1 MGEQDTKQEIKKE
14 INQESKQEIKNEI
27 PKDTNEIK
35 DSSDTENIEVTKE
48 DTSFKSDVSAMAR
61 IDTGNKGVTKGD
73 TVSSEM
79 QDAADAKEKNNKS
92 DRPKRKIG
100 KKRIIFAVFLAVS
113 VAYFLFYTGE
123 HREELLSKEGHVLSY
138 APEDLDS
145 AEEVLLENDKEYK
158 SVIVPEQDG
167 VLTDITVRMKKVS
180 PDFTGNLIFRIYG
193 AGGEEKICI
202 EVSNTDL
209 LACTLDYVTMF
220 GMTVPV
226 NKGEKLWI
234 SWMVTGNEGEPTC
247 LYLYDNEKG
256 EVSVEGNAAED
267 ITAEGNTTE
276 SNTTEGSIAEGIIT
290 EGKSLQQ
297 TGTMYY
303 SCRWTVILAVVISVL
318 VLAVLFLGDTAGRYI
333 RRFVAA
339 LLPVVVLFLWLLST
353 DNLAFWKGENLWPE
367 LMGLYLLLGMA
378 LCIFHIRGGSLF
390 YLGFGLTFTLVNY
403 YMEAFRAQPLLIT
416 DVFSMGTALN
426 VAGSYTYEISYPMIS
441 VVMIYVA
448 LLVLMI
454 TYSYAVAHEP
464 DGAKGKITKKKK
476 LLLRCSGT
484 VLCVAAFVGLSD
496 SLDFY
501 ISSWDMAG
509 TVTEHGWLTTNALL
523 AKTCIDNKPEGY
535 DKSRT
540 VAFIDEKAKD
550 ASMIEGAVVPQN
562 LIVIMDESFADL
574 SVLGNL
580 ETDAEVMPFLDS
592 LENSS
597 RVEKGYIGVHVMGG
611 GTISTEWEFLT
622 GGNTGLMN
630 IGSLYPYTLLQSKT
644 GNYNYEGI
652 CSCLAD
658 IGYETIAMHPN
669 LATNYGRKSVYPL
682 LGFQDFLSWDNYY
695 ENTGTVGLVRNF
707 VSDETDFDEIIE
719 RYENKKS
726 TGLFIFNVTMQ
737 NHGGYSNQLEEY
749 DVTALNIDCDELD
762 LYLTL
767 VHKTDQALEKL
778 LSYFEQVDEPTMI
791 VFFGDHQPAL
801 TDDFYRDIYGEDSL
815 DDAQREKMFVTPYL
829 IWSNYDRQTYDM
841 PYINTGY
848 LEAIVKAEAGLELNQ
863 WEQYL
868 LGIMQEYPVVG
879 QYGLYDADYNF
890 TSYDDL
896 SARQEQAVQQMQH
909 AMYYWWT
916 YH

>member
-1 MGEQDTKQEIKKE
+1 MGEQNTKQEIKKE
-14 INQESKQEIKNEI
+14 IKKEIKQEIKKDTNQESKQEIKNEI
-27 PKDTNEIK
+27 PKDTTEIK

-61 IDTGNKGVTKGD
+61 MDTGNKGVTKGD
-73 TVSSEM
+73 TASSEM
-79 QDAADAKEKNNKS
+79 QDAADAKEKNNKP

-145 AEEVLLENDKEYK
+145 VEEVLLENDKEYK

-193 AGGEEKICI
+193 AGGEEKICK

-209 LACTLDYVTMF
+209 LASTLDYVTVF

-256 EVSVEGNAAED
+256 EVSVEGN
-267 ITAEGNTTE
+267 TAEGR
-276 SNTTEGSIAEGIIT
+276 
-290 EGKSLQQ
+290 SLQQ

-378 LCIFHIRGGSLF
+378 LCIFHIRGGSIF

-426 VAGSYTYEISYPMIS
+426 VAGNYTYEISYPMIS

-464 DGAKGKITKKKK
+464 DGAKVKIQKKKK

-484 VLCVAAFVGLSD
+484 VLCMAAFVGLSE

-523 AKTCIDNKPEGY
+523 AKTCIDNKPEEY

-550 ASMIEGAVVPQN
+550 APMIEGAVVPQN

-597 RVEKGYIGVHVMGG
+597 RAEKGYIGVHVMGG

-695 ENTGTVGLVRNF
+695 ENTGTVRLVRNY
-707 VSDETDFDEIIE
+707 VSDEADFDGIIE

-726 TGLFIFNVTMQ
+726 AGLFIFNVTMQ

>member
-1 MGEQDTKQEIKKE
+1 
-14 INQESKQEIKNEI
+14 
-27 PKDTNEIK
+27 
-35 DSSDTENIEVTKE
+35 
-48 DTSFKSDVSAMAR
+48 
-61 IDTGNKGVTKGD
+61 
-73 TVSSEM
+73 
-79 QDAADAKEKNNKS
+79 
-92 DRPKRKIG
+92 
-100 KKRIIFAVFLAVS
+100 
-113 VAYFLFYTGE
+113 
-123 HREELLSKEGHVLSY
+123 
-138 APEDLDS
+138 
-145 AEEVLLENDKEYK
+145 
-158 SVIVPEQDG
+158 
-167 VLTDITVRMKKVS
+167 
-180 PDFTGNLIFRIYG
+180 
-193 AGGEEKICI
+193 
-202 EVSNTDL
+202 
-209 LACTLDYVTMF
+209 
-220 GMTVPV
+220 
-226 NKGEKLWI
+226 
-234 SWMVTGNEGEPTC
+234 
-247 LYLYDNEKG
+247 
-256 EVSVEGNAAED
+256 
-267 ITAEGNTTE
+267 
-276 SNTTEGSIAEGIIT
+276 
-290 EGKSLQQ
+290 
-297 TGTMYY
+297 
-303 SCRWTVILAVVISVL
+303 
-318 VLAVLFLGDTAGRYI
+318 
-333 RRFVAA
+333 
-339 LLPVVVLFLWLLST
+339 
-353 DNLAFWKGENLWPE
+353 
-367 LMGLYLLLGMA
+367 MGLYLLLGMA
-378 LCIFHIRGGSLF
+378 LCIFHIRGGSVF

-426 VAGSYTYEISYPMIS
+426 VAGNYTYEISYPMIS

-464 DGAKGKITKKKK
+464 DGAKVKITKKKK
-476 LLLRCSGT
+476 VLLRCSGT
-484 VLCVAAFVGLSD
+484 VLCMAAFVGLSE

-574 SVLGNL
+574 SVLGDL

-695 ENTGTVGLVRNF
+695 ENTGTVRLVRNY
-707 VSDETDFDEIIE
+707 VSDETDFDGIIE
-719 RYENKKS
+719 RYENKKT

-737 NHGGYSNQLEEY
+737 NHGGYSEQLEEY

>member
-1 MGEQDTKQEIKKE
+1 MGEQDTKQEIKQEIKKE
-14 INQESKQEIKNEI
+14 TNQESKQEIKNEI
-27 PKDTNEIK
+27 PKDTTEIK

-79 QDAADAKEKNNKS
+79 HDAADAKEKNNKP

-123 HREELLSKEGHVLSY
+123 NREELLSKEGHVLSY

-167 VLTDITVRMKKVS
+167 VLTEITVRMKKVS

-209 LACTLDYVTMF
+209 LASTLDYVTMF

-256 EVSVEGNAAED
+256 EVSVEGNAAE
-267 ITAEGNTTE
+267 
-276 SNTTEGSIAEGIIT
+276 
-290 EGKSLQQ
+290 GKSLQQ

-303 SCRWTVILAVVISVL
+303 SCRWTVILAVVISALVL
-318 VLAVLFLGDTAGRYI
+318 VILFLNDTAGRYI

-339 LLPVVVLFLWLLST
+339 VLPVVALFLWLLST

-378 LCIFHIRGGSLF
+378 LCIFHIRGGSIF

-426 VAGSYTYEISYPMIS
+426 VAGNYTYEISYPMIS

-464 DGAKGKITKKKK
+464 DGAKVKIQKKKK

-484 VLCVAAFVGLSD
+484 VLCMAAFIGLSE

-523 AKTCIDNKPEGY
+523 AKICIDNKPEGY

-540 VAFIDEKAKD
+540 VAFIDENAKD

-652 CSCLAD
+652 CSGLAD
-658 IGYETIAMHPN
+658 IGYETIAMHPY
-669 LATNYGRKSVYPL
+669 LATNYRRKSVYPL

-695 ENTGTVGLVRNF
+695 ENAGTVRLVRNF
-707 VSDETDFDEIIE
+707 VSDETDFDGIIE

-726 TGLFIFNVTMQ
+726 AGLFIFNVTMQ

-896 SARQEQAVQQMQH
+896 SDRQEQAVQQMQH